1 MRYLKSIFAAVALAA
16 AAACNNNDAVSPSG
30 SVVGTWNLRTLNGSP
45 LPVAIG
51 SRTVLNA
58 EQLSLNSD
66 GSYSDIA
73 SYSDG
78 SSFTEVGFYDVN
90 NNLITF
96 QDQTDGI
103 SYTGSISGNV
113 LTENN
118 GSFTGVY
125 QRN

>member
-1 MRYLKSIFAAVALAA
+1 MRYLKSIFAAVVLAT

-58 EQLSLNSD
+58 EQLSLNND

-78 SSFTEVGFYDVN
+78 STFTEVGFYDVN